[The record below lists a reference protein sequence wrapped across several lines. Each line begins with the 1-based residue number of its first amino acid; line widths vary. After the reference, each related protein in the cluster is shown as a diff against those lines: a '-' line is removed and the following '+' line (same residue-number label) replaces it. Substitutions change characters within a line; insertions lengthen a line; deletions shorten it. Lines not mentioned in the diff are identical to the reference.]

1 MKKKISIIVMYLV
14 ISSLLLLAL
23 SGCGSG
29 KNKEPEKESVT
40 INAKMVDNINNEL
53 KNKHQMYA
61 TFSDQPCEVSIL
73 VDSNDFSNNSS
84 IYSIYGRILNPYSEA
99 MLSNCDFSYDGL
111 NGGHIQV
118 GIRLLNN
125 ENNNPND
132 IPQKNDIVTVKGYLR
147 EIHTGSYYDKME
159 ATKYNMIV
167 DIEKGIITDH
177 VKAEAVA
184 EAQQKYKDKVAEEA
198 EAEYQKNSKTLILGV
213 SEVDDGFLTDQFTGY
228 TPDGNRYNVYV
239 TNEEIK
245 KIKQFNVVCAQGIL
259 DEDSKCLKEVRIKY
273 IKESPET
280 ADETTAQTRAIEGNW
295 QNTKPQVD
303 ETTLEQIKFIDDNK
317 QKIIDSSSGIVQDIY
332 LTEDH
337 ILYFNVSNSWYNLSE
352 GEKLDLAQIFQ
363 GLLYD
368 VYSTNPTEMYTMYI
382 KDIQG
387 NNIAGPITP
396 EGNIKLKG

>member
-1 MKKKISIIVMYLV
+1 M
-14 ISSLLLLAL
+14 
-23 SGCGSG
+23 
-29 KNKEPEKESVT
+29 
-40 INAKMVDNINNEL
+40 
-53 KNKHQMYA
+53 
-61 TFSDQPCEVSIL
+61 
-73 VDSNDFSNNSS
+73 
-84 IYSIYGRILNPYSEA
+84 
-99 MLSNCDFSYDGL
+99 
-111 NGGHIQV
+111 
-118 GIRLLNN
+118 
-125 ENNNPND
+125 
-132 IPQKNDIVTVKGYLR
+132 
-147 EIHTGSYYDKME
+147 
-159 ATKYNMIV
+159 
-167 DIEKGIITDH
+167 
-177 VKAEAVA
+177 
-184 EAQQKYKDKVAEEA
+184 
-198 EAEYQKNSKTLILGV
+198 
-213 SEVDDGFLTDQFTGY
+213 
-228 TPDGNRYNVYV
+228 PDGNRYNVYV

-273 IKESPET
+273 IKELPET

-368 VYSTNPTEMYTMYI
+368 VYSINPTEMYTMYI

-396 EGNIKLKG
+396 EGNIKLKD